1 MNRVLAILRERWF
14 LTLVGALLLAALVW
28 FIGPLV
34 AVSDYRPLAGD
45 TVRLVCVVVIMI
57 AWGLANLLGQVRAR
71 QQNQRL
77 VQAVAA
83 EADEHSTSENAAR
96 EEEIAKI
103 DERFRSALATLKQS
117 RLGGATGRHYL
128 YQLPWYILIG
138 PPGAGK
144 TTALINSGLKF
155 PLEDSTGRSAVK
167 GVGGTRNCDWWFTD
181 EAVLIDTAGR
191 YVTQDSETA
200 IDSAGWRSFLDLL
213 KRHRPRQ
220 PINGVLIAISLK
232 DLLDGTQQEREQHA
246 RAVRMRL
253 RELQDAFRLRAPVY
267 VLFTKADLIAG
278 FTEFFDNLGR
288 EKRDQVW
295 GVTFP
300 VGEKLGTDFEAADFG
315 REYDLLLDR
324 LNDHMLVRVQEET
337 DVTRRNLIVG
347 FPTQLA
353 SLKPMAGAFLDEVFR
368 PSRLEDRAFL
378 RGFYFTS
385 GTQSGTPVDRVMGA
399 MAATFGLDPQRLS
412 AHSGSGR
419 SYFLSRLL
427 REVVF
432 QEASLIS
439 ADPRAERRRRWVQ
452 RGAYATAALAILVA
466 VGGWL
471 VSYDGNERLIR
482 QVEADAAR
490 YKEQLAGIDVARVAD
505 ADLRRILPPLNTL
518 RAIPTGWDHRDDA
531 VPLGLRLGL
540 YQGDKLGAQTVEAY
554 HDALDGLMLPRL
566 LVGLEDGIVRDMNR
580 PEPLYDGLK
589 VYLMLSSQ
597 GRLDKPL
604 VRRWVKADWDATYGN
619 EANEG
624 GRAALQAHFDAL
636 LAMRLQPIPPDGELV
651 KRARE
656 NLAAL
661 SPAERTYKLVKET
674 AKADEVPDWRIVDH
688 GGPAAARVFARK
700 SGRQLSEGIPGLYTY
715 DGFHGVFLPA
725 LDGIADAVASESWV
739 LRPAAEARI
748 GGRDLAKL
756 KHEVMVLYYNEY
768 AADWDFLLSDLMI
781 VPFKSLQHAVEVLNS
796 LSGPSSPL
804 RELLLAA
811 TKETTLTAPF
821 ERRAGTAAAEAGAI
835 AIAKQKVSSSGVI
848 GSGIAASGVLGPG
861 TASSEPLPGKYIDD
875 RFQPLHRLVTG
886 EAGQPAPIDQTIA
899 GLGKLYEQLHRV
911 SALPNRNELV
921 LPSGPDA
928 ADDAILDL
936 QTDASRLPA
945 PVNQWLAPVAAQSR
959 TIRLGGTRAHVEQ
972 LWKSNVLPFCHRALD
987 KRYPFERSV
996 GDVTLQDFT
1005 RLFAPNG
1012 LLDEFFKNNLQP
1024 FVDTSTQSWRWQR
1037 VENVDLGMSPNV
1049 LVQFQRAQQIR
1060 DAFFGS
1066 GPNAPLVRFE
1076 MQLLD
1081 LDASAKDVTI
1091 EIDGQTAT
1099 FAHGP
1104 VKPQQLQ
1111 WPGGAGLAR
1120 VSFGSETSDTLP
1132 ATGPWAWFRLLNQ
1145 SDVRM
1150 TALTDRFTVR
1160 FSSGGKSASFEVRV
1174 GNVLNPFT
1182 MRELSAFRCPD
1193 TF

>member
-1 MNRVLAILRERWF
+1 MNRILAVLKARWF

-28 FIGPLV
+28 FIGPLIAV
-34 AVSDYRPLAGD
+34 ADYRPLASD
-45 TVRLVCVVVIMI
+45 TARLVCVVLIMI
-57 AWGLANLLGQVRAR
+57 AWGLANLLGQMQAR
-71 QQNQRL
+71 QQNQRMIE
-77 VQAVAA
+77 AVTA
-83 EADEHSTSENAAR
+83 ETGERSTLEDTGR

-155 PLEDSTGRSAVK
+155 PLEESTGKTAVK

-191 YVTQDSETA
+191 YTTQDSETST
-200 IDSAGWRSFLDLL
+200 DSAGWRGFLDLL
-213 KRHRPRQ
+213 KRHRRRQ

-232 DLLDGTQQEREQHA
+232 DLLDGTEQERQQHA

-253 RELQDAFRLRAPVY
+253 RELQEAFRLRAPVY

-278 FTEFFDNLGR
+278 FSEFFDNLGR
-288 EKRDQVW
+288 EQRDQVW

-300 VGEKLGTDFEAADFG
+300 VGENLVTEFDAADFG

-353 SLKPMAGAFLDEVFR
+353 SLRPVAGAFLDEVFR
-368 PSRLEDRAFL
+368 PSRLEDRALL

-419 SYFLSRLL
+419 SYFLNRLL
-427 REVVF
+427 RQVVF

-439 ADPRAERRRRWVQ
+439 ADPRAERRRHWVQ
-452 RGAYATAALAILVA
+452 RGAYATAALAILA
-466 VGGWL
+466 ALGGWL
-471 VSYDGNERLIR
+471 VSYTGNEKLIR
-482 QVEADAAR
+482 QVEAGAAR
-490 YKEQLAGIDVARVAD
+490 YKEQLAGIDIARVAD

-518 RAIPTGWDHRDDA
+518 RSIPTGWDHQDDA
-531 VPLGLRLGL
+531 VPLDLRLGL
-540 YQGDKLGAQTVEAY
+540 YQGDKLGMAAVEAY
-554 HDALDGLMLPRL
+554 HEALDGLMLPRL
-566 LVGLEDGIVRDMNR
+566 LVDLEDGIVRNISR
-580 PEPLYDGLK
+580 PEPLYDELK

-597 GRLDKPL
+597 GPLDKPMA
-604 VRRWVKADWDATYGN
+604 RHWMKANWDTIYRGEGN
-619 EANEG
+619 ES
-624 GRAALQAHFDAL
+624 GRTALQAHFDAL
-636 LAMRLQPIPPDGELV
+636 IAMRLQPIPSDGELV

-656 NLAAL
+656 SLATL
-661 SPAERTYKLVKET
+661 SPAERTYKLIKER
-674 AKADEVPDWRIVDH
+674 AKADEIADWRIVDH
-688 GGPAAARVFARK
+688 GGPAAARVFGRK
-700 SGRQLSEGIPGLYTY
+700 SGRPLSEGIPGLYTY
-715 DGFHGVFLPA
+715 DGFHKVFLPA
-725 LDGIADAVASESWV
+725 LDGIADAVSSESWV
-739 LRPAAEARI
+739 LRPAAEARM
-748 GGRDLAKL
+748 GAGELAKL
-756 KHEVMVLYYNEY
+756 KHEVLILYYNEY
-768 AADWDFLLSDLMI
+768 AAQWDSLFSDLMI

-796 LSGPSSPL
+796 LSGPSAPL
-804 RELLLAA
+804 REILLAA
-811 TKETTLTAPF
+811 TKETTLTAPT
-821 ERRAGTAAAEAGAI
+821 ERQAGKAAAEAGAL
-835 AIAKQKVSSSGVI
+835 AVAKQKVSGSGVI
-848 GSGIAASGVLGPG
+848 GSGIAASGALGPG
-861 TASSEPLPGKYIDD
+861 TASSEPPPGKYIDD

-886 EAGQPAPIDQTIA
+886 EAGQPAAIDQTIA
-899 GLGKLYEQLHRV
+899 VLGKLYEQLHRV
-911 SALPNRNELV
+911 SALPNRNEAV
-921 LPSGPDA
+921 SPNAPDA

-945 PVNQWLAPVAAQSR
+945 PANQWLAPVATQSR

-1012 LLDEFFKNNLQP
+1012 LLDEFFRNNLQP
-1024 FVDTSTQSWRWQR
+1024 FVDTSTQAWRWQR

-1066 GPNAPLVRFE
+1066 GPSAPLVRFE

-1081 LDASAKDVTI
+1081 LDASAKDVTV

-1120 VSFGSETSDTLP
+1120 VSFGSETGDTLP

-1145 SDVRM
+1145 SDLHT

-1160 FSSGGKSASFEVRV
+1160 FSSGSKSASFEVRV

-1182 MRELSAFRCPD
+1182 MRELTAFRCPES
-1193 TF
+1193 F